1 MSKRSLVISLL
12 AAASFFVACG
22 DVQQEQS
29 AAAKQAAA
37 VQAPENSPIVEV
49 KPFTAPAQPVV
60 TLEQAKRYVKAS
72 AGLVELG
79 VVWTTKI
86 DQAPDAEKVQM
97 LEAYNVARDQLC
109 ARVGLTGGIAEYNWI
124 TAVALPNKD
133 NKATFEA
140 AGLKK

>member
-22 DVQQEQS
+22 DVEQ
-29 AAAKQAAA
+29 AQPAAKQAAA

-79 VVWTTKI
+79 VVWSTKI

-109 ARVGLTGGIAEYNWI
+109 ARIGLTGGIAEYNWI